1 MKKIKSL
8 IFDMDGVLWRDQ
20 TPIGDLG
27 EIYKM
32 LQFHNIKFAFATN
45 NSTKSPSEYQ
55 AKLNRYGITTKEE
68 QIITSA
74 TTLAEIIKEKFPDG
88 GFVYILGENGLRE
101 ALQKN
106 GFNHSD
112 QNVFAVVG
120 GLDRQINYEKL
131 KIATLILQQEVDFFY
146 TNADT
151 TFPTPEGIIPGAGS
165 ILRAL
170 EVGSG
175 RKAIIAGK
183 PKPKMF
189 EIAMKIINA
198 SPDSTLII
206 GDRLDTD
213 ILGGLEAKCLTALV
227 LTGISTLEDLDNSA
241 YKPHLVFE
249 NLTDLVDNLIL
260 NNWEVEI

>member
-1 MKKIKSL
+1 MNKIKSL

-27 EIYKM
+27 KIFRL
-32 LQFHNIKFAFATN
+32 LQHHNIKFAFATN
-45 NSTKSPSEYQ
+45 NSTKSPSEYKD
-55 AKLNRYGITTKEE
+55 KLNRFGISAKEE

-74 TTLAEIIKEKFPDG
+74 TTLAKMVKEKFPDG
-88 GFVYILGENGLRE
+88 GPVHILGENGLRE
-101 ALQKN
+101 ALQQN
-106 GFNHSD
+106 GFHHLD
-112 QNVFAVVG
+112 QNVLAVVG
-120 GLDRQINYEKL
+120 GLDRQITYEKL
-131 KIATLILQQEVDFFY
+131 KVATLLLQQNVDFFY

-151 TFPTPEGIIPGAGS
+151 TFPTPDGIIPGAGS

-175 RKAIIAGK
+175 RNAIIAGK

-198 SPDSTLII
+198 SAESTLVI

-227 LTGISTLEDLDNSA
+227 LTGISTQEDLDVSA
-241 YKPHLVFE
+241 YKPHFVFE
-249 NLTDLVDNLIL
+249 NLTDLVDNLIM
-260 NNWEVEI
+260 NNWEVEL

>member
-1 MKKIKSL
+1 MNKIKSL

-20 TPIGDLG
+20 TPIGDLAH
-27 EIYKM
+27 IFQN
-32 LQFHNIKFAFATN
+32 LQQHNIKFAFATN
-45 NSTKSPSEYQ
+45 NSTKSPTEYLD
-55 AKLNRYGITTKEE
+55 KLYRFGINAQEE

-74 TTLAEIIKEKFPDG
+74 TTLVELLKEKFSDG
-88 GFVYILGENGLRE
+88 GPVYILGENGLRE

-106 GFNHSD
+106 GFYHRD
-112 QNVFAVVG
+112 RNVLAVVG
-120 GLDRQINYEKL
+120 GMDRQINYDKL
-131 KIATLILQQEVDFFY
+131 KIATLLLQQEVDFYY

-175 RKAIIAGK
+175 KNAILAGK

-189 EIAMKIINA
+189 EIAMRKINA
-198 SPDSTLII
+198 SAESTLVI

-213 ILGGLEAKCLTALV
+213 ILGGLEAKCLTAMV
-227 LTGISTLEDLDNSA
+227 LTGISTYEDLKNSA
-241 YKPHLVFE
+241 YQPHFVFE
-249 NLTDLVDNLIL
+249 NLSNLVDNLIH
-260 NNWEVEI
+260 NHWEI